1 MQVCKYASIWCPNI
15 FNPNLTCPKLF
26 QTERT
31 RRLAHLPSFCELV
44 HYAMILPF
52 FPIMFERVQIIILMK
67 QPIFPWSIC
76 SQGSIFWSDQL
87 IISRCASFS
96 SALKSLCC
104 YVVSLD
110 RLLLLVSPGHQLNY
124 RYRADLPLFTDSL
137 RLFAHISVNT
147 AVSLISPFFRTTSI
161 KRRIF
166 QLLSN

>member
-1 MQVCKYASIWCPNI
+1 MT
-15 FNPNLTCPKLF
+15 LPKF
-26 QTERT
+26 RFC
-31 RRLAHLPSFCELV
+31 SFRSSFLLMLES
-44 HYAMILPF
+44 
-52 FPIMFERVQIIILMK
+52 VQIITLMK

-76 SQGSIFWSDQL
+76 SQGSIFWTDQL
-87 IISRCASFS
+87 IISSCVIIPC
-96 SALKSLCC
+96 SL
-104 YVVSLD
+104 VVM
-110 RLLLLVSPGHQLNY
+110 LLPCVVIYQLVVVRVSPEHQLNY